1 MNQHHVQEAYL
12 ESFRDS
18 KTGKVWVYSKTTG
31 EKFQKSTKHCT
42 AEIDFQSAQ
51 LEKAQNDIVESPGIT
66 ALKQLQLKGSISDAE
81 YHLISQWTALHLIRN
96 IKMRRVF
103 EESGQDYETEFA
115 EEFRK
120 ELAFSKSY
128 LCFVHDY
135 KCSGINF
142 FVTSDHPIV
151 EFDCLGDIV
160 RFFVLSPQR
169 LLQFS
174 SRNDVFSHEK
184 ESIEDIV
191 NSMLWASSSEIF
203 SHRSDVDIEKL
214 KTISEKWNMTPRL
227 ETQRI
232 FNLQSP
238 MRKVLEVFPGAQR
251 ALFRRYHIGGCS
263 SCGFS
268 PDETLAQVCARN
280 GNLDVAEVLAHIQ
293 SSHEQDAKVLI
304 SPAELAGLL
313 QRDQS
318 VKLVDV
324 RSREEFEAVNIAGS
338 VLLSQDVM
346 RELMASGSNTNPV
359 VVIDHAGKN
368 GLDAAAY
375 FMGHGLQNVRCLRGG
390 IDAWAQEVEP
400 KMRRY
405 KLG

>member
-1 MNQHHVQEAYL
+1 M
-12 ESFRDS
+12 
-18 KTGKVWVYSKTTG
+18 
-31 EKFQKSTKHCT
+31 KSV
-42 AEIDFQSAQ
+42 I
-51 LEKAQNDIVESPGIT
+51 
-66 ALKQLQLKGSISDAE
+66 
-81 YHLISQWTALHLIRN
+81 
-96 IKMRRVF
+96 M
-103 EESGQDYETEFA
+103 
-115 EEFRK
+115 
-120 ELAFSKSY
+120 
-128 LCFVHDY
+128 
-135 KCSGINF
+135 
-142 FVTSDHPIV
+142 
-151 EFDCLGDIV
+151 
-160 RFFVLSPQR
+160 
-169 LLQFS
+169 
-174 SRNDVFSHEK
+174 
-184 ESIEDIV
+184 
-191 NSMLWASSSEIF
+191 
-203 SHRSDVDIEKL
+203 
-214 KTISEKWNMTPRL
+214 ISENITP
-227 ETQRI
+227 
-232 FNLQSP
+232 QSP
-238 MRKVLEVFPGAQR
+238 MSAVLEKFPGAQR

-263 SCGFS
+263 SCGFQ
-268 PDETLAQVCARN
+268 PTETLAEVCARN

-304 SPAELAGLL
+304 SPKELAELL
-313 QRDQS
+313 QKDKS